1 MELLPLPG
9 KVPLAPPGKA
19 LPVEPTVDN
28 NWRITGVDL
37 SKDDPRRAEII
48 GYINDGLLP
57 TPLRK
62 SYNLADY
69 DELKTL
75 AEENRK
81 NGIIPEETGYDH

>member
-37 SKDDPRRAEII
+37 SKDDPRRSEII
-48 GYINDGLLP
+48 GCINDGLLP
-57 TPLRK
+57 TPINK

-69 DELKTL
+69 DELAAEAEANRLAGKTFEL
-75 AEENRK
+75 HES
-81 NGIIPEETGYDH
+81 H

>member
-1 MELLPLPG
+1 M
-9 KVPLAPPGKA
+9 
-19 LPVEPTVDN
+19 DN

-37 SKDDPRRAEII
+37 SEDDPRRAEII

-69 DELKTL
+69 GELA
-75 AEENRK
+75 AEAEANR
-81 NGIIPEETGYDH
+81 P